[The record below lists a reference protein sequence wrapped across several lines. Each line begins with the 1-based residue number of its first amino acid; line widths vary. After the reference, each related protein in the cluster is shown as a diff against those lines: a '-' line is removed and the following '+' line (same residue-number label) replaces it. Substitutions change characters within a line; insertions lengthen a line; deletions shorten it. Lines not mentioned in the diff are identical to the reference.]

1 MDLSI
6 KDSFCREK
14 CMEKENIFGANLDI
28 GTKEVPSTIIEMVKE
43 PIINHQAN
51 LLVAYGSSVN
61 INWGS
66 YD

>member
-6 KDSFCREK
+6 KDPFYKEK
-14 CMEKENIFGANLDI
+14 CMEKESIFGLNLDI
-28 GTKEVPSTIIEMVKE
+28 GTKEVTLTIIEMVKGL
-43 PIINHQAN
+43 IINHQAN
-51 LLVAYGSSVN
+51 LIVEYGSLVN

>member
-1 MDLSI
+1 
-6 KDSFCREK
+6 
-14 CMEKENIFGANLDI
+14 MEKENIFGANLDI
-28 GTKEVPSTIIEMVKE
+28 GTKEVTSTIIEMVKE